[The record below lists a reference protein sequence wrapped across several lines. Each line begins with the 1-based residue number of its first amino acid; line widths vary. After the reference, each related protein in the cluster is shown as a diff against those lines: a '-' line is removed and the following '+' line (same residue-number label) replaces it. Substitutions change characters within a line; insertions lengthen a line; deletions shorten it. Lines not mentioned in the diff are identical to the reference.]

1 METGMSIN
9 MNLKRV
15 GNQTVVFAKPPVIL
29 SSYSVVGPMEG
40 EGPLSKT
47 FNKVWPSTING
58 NNSWETAE
66 SKMLEEA
73 MQGAIEQSKIKHDDI
88 DYMLAGD
95 LLNQIIS
102 ANYAARGIG
111 LPFIGLYGACSTM
124 ALSMAVGSMLID
136 GQFAR
141 HVLVGV
147 SSHHDT
153 AERQYRLPT
162 EQGGQRAM
170 SAQWTVTG
178 AGSLVLGQTGIG
190 PRITAAT
197 IGRILDFGE
206 KDVNNMGAAM
216 APGVADTILNHM
228 KDLNRKPEDYDL
240 IVSGDLG
247 SLGLS
252 LAKEVLNRSDIQIGN
267 QFTDCGVLIYD
278 QSQDVHAGASGC
290 GCSAVVFA
298 GEIMQKLRAGK
309 YKRVLLV
316 GSGALHSPTAT
327 LQGESIPGI
336 GHAVV
341 IEA

>member
-1 METGMSIN
+1 
-9 MNLKRV
+9 MNLKRI
-15 GNQTVVFAKPPVIL
+15 GNQTVVFANPPVIL
-29 SSYSVVGPMEG
+29 SSYSVVGPKEG
-40 EGPLSKT
+40 QGPLSKT
-47 FNKVWPSTING
+47 FSKVMQDNLNG
-58 NNSWETAE
+58 NKSWEVAE

-73 MQGAIEQSKIKHDDI
+73 LQGAVKQSKVKTEEL

-102 ANYAARGIG
+102 ANFAARTMGF
-111 LPFIGLYGACSTM
+111 PFIGIYGACSTM

-141 HVLVGV
+141 NVLVGV

-153 AERQYRLPT
+153 AERQYRSPT
-162 EQGGQRAM
+162 EQGSQRAM

-178 AGSLVLGQTGIG
+178 AGSVVLSQSGTG

-197 IGRILDFGE
+197 IGRVLDYGE

-216 APGVADTILNHM
+216 APAVADTILNHM
-228 KDLNRKPEDYDL
+228 KDLNRTPGDYDL

-247 SLGLS
+247 QVGLH
-252 LAKEVLNRSDIQIGN
+252 LAKEVLKRSGMETAN
-267 QFTDCGVLIYD
+267 QFNDCGVMIYD
-278 QSQDVHAGASGC
+278 SSQDVHAGGSGC
-290 GCSAVVFA
+290 ACSAVVFA
-298 GEIMQKLRAGK
+298 GEIMQKLISK
-309 YKRVLLV
+309 QYQRVLLV
-316 GSGALHSPTAT
+316 GSGSLHSPTSA
-327 LQGESIPGI
+327 LQGESIPGV

>member
-1 METGMSIN
+1 

-15 GNQTVVFAKPPVIL
+15 GNQTVVFANPPVIR

-40 EGPLSKT
+40 QGPLGKT
-47 FNKVWPSTING
+47 FNKIWQDNIN
-58 NNSWETAE
+58 NNKSWETAE

-73 MQGAIEQSKIKHDDI
+73 LQGAIKQSELKHDDI

-102 ANYAARGIG
+102 SNFAARNMG

-178 AGSLVLGQTGIG
+178 AGSLVLSHSGAG

-197 IGRILDFGE
+197 LGRVIDYGE

-216 APGVADTILNHM
+216 APAVADTLLNHM
-228 KDLNRKPEDYDL
+228 HDLKRQPGDYDL
-240 IVSGDLG
+240 IASGDLG
-247 SLGLS
+247 NVGLS
-252 LAKEVLNRSDIQIGN
+252 LAKEVLNISGIPMGN
-267 QFTDCGVLIYD
+267 QFKDCGVLIYD
-278 QSQDVHAGASGC
+278 PSQDVHAGASGC

-298 GEIMQKLRAGK
+298 GDIMKKLKTGE

-316 GSGALHSPTAT
+316 GSGALHSPTSS
-327 LQGESIPGI
+327 LQGESIPGV

>member
-1 METGMSIN
+1 

-15 GNQTVVFAKPPVIL
+15 GNQTVVFANPPVIL
-29 SSYSVVGPMEG
+29 GSYSVVGPMEG
-40 EGPLSKT
+40 QGPLGKT
-47 FNKVWPSTING
+47 FDKVWADNING
-58 NNSWETAE
+58 EKSWEMAE
-66 SKMLEEA
+66 SKLLQEA
-73 MQGAIEQSKIKHDDI
+73 MQGAIDQSGVSMDQI

-102 ANYAARGIG
+102 SNFAARKMG

-124 ALSMAVGSMLID
+124 ALGMAVGSMLID
-136 GQFAR
+136 GGFAR

-162 EQGGQRAM
+162 EQGGQRAL

-178 AGSLVLGQTGIG
+178 AGGILLGESGVG

-197 IGRILDFGE
+197 IGRVLDYGE
-206 KDVNNMGAAM
+206 TDAGNMGAAM
-216 APGVADTILNHM
+216 APAVADTLLNHFQ
-228 KDLNRKPEDYDL
+228 DLQRQATDYNL
-240 IVSGDLG
+240 IASGDLG
-247 SLGLS
+247 WIGVELTREVMKRSGIQLGL
-252 LAKEVLNRSDIQIGN
+252 EY
-267 QFTDCGVLIYD
+267 TDCGLLIYD
-278 QSQDVHAGASGC
+278 KKQDVHAGGSGC

-298 GEIMQKLRAGK
+298 GNIMQRLKAGEL
-309 YKRVLLV
+309 KRVLLV
-316 GSGALHSPTAT
+316 GSGALHSPTSA

-341 IEA
+341 VEG

>member
-1 METGMSIN
+1 
-9 MNLKRV
+9 MNLKRM
-15 GNQTVVFAKPPVIL
+15 GNQTVVFENPPVIL

-40 EGPLSKT
+40 QGPLGKT
-47 FNKVWPSTING
+47 FSKVWPDSMNG
-58 NNSWETAE
+58 NKSWETAE

-73 MQGAIEQSKIKHDDI
+73 LQGAVEQSKIKPDEI

-102 ANYAARGIG
+102 ANFAARTLG
-111 LPFIGLYGACSTM
+111 LPFIGIYGACSTM
-124 ALSMAVGSMLID
+124 ALGMAVGSMLLD

-141 HVLVGV
+141 NVLVGV

-170 SAQWTVTG
+170 SSQWTVTG
-178 AGSLVLGQTGIG
+178 AGSLVLAQNGTG

-197 IGRILDFGE
+197 IGRILDYGE

-216 APGVADTILNHM
+216 APAVADTIMNHM
-228 KDLNRKPEDYDL
+228 KDLNRKPGDYDL
-240 IVSGDLG
+240 IASGDLG
-247 SLGLS
+247 MVGLQ
-252 LAKEVLNRSDIQIGN
+252 LAKEVLKRSEVDTAN

-278 QSQDVHAGASGC
+278 PSQDVHAGASGC

-298 GEIMQKLRAGK
+298 GDIMQKLKSGQ

-316 GSGALHSPTAT
+316 GSGALHSPTSA
-327 LQGESIPGI
+327 LQGESIPGV

>member
-1 METGMSIN
+1 
-9 MNLKRV
+9 MNLKRM
-15 GNQTVVFAKPPVIL
+15 GNQTVVFANPPVIL

-40 EGPLSKT
+40 QGPLGKT
-47 FNKVWPSTING
+47 FNKVWPDSMNG
-58 NNSWETAE
+58 NKSWETAE

-73 MQGAIEQSKIKHDDI
+73 LQGAVEQAKVKTDEI

-102 ANYAARGIG
+102 ANFAARTLG
-111 LPFIGLYGACSTM
+111 LPFIGIYGACSTM
-124 ALSMAVGSMLID
+124 ALSMAVGSMLLD

-141 HVLVGV
+141 NVLVGV

-170 SAQWTVTG
+170 SSQWTVTG
-178 AGSLVLGQTGIG
+178 AGSLVLAQNGTG

-197 IGRILDFGE
+197 LGRVLDYGE

-216 APGVADTILNHM
+216 APAVADTIMNHM
-228 KDLNRKPEDYDL
+228 KDLNRKPGDYDL
-240 IVSGDLG
+240 IASGDLG
-247 SLGLS
+247 MVGLQ
-252 LAKEVLNRSDIQIGN
+252 LAKEVLKRSEVDTAN

-278 QSQDVHAGASGC
+278 PSQDVHAGASGC

-298 GEIMQKLRAGK
+298 GDIMQKLKSGQ

-316 GSGALHSPTAT
+316 GSGALHSPTSA
-327 LQGESIPGI
+327 LQGESIPGV